1 MIFPPELLHIV
12 RLGFYAKASVL
23 KHGGKNFP
31 PRHTAIYGIYKRLKH
46 GYKRRPSS
54 DLKYL
59 ITAIK
64 RFARTRNFDLLE
76 KVASLERRFG
86 LQTLGFELERAIP
99 MLGVGAKRGL
109 DEELKKAPPTI
120 SPTTWSTS
128 N

>member
-1 MIFPPELLHIV
+1 MTVPRELLHNM
-12 RLGFYAKASVL
+12 RRRYYAKASVL

-31 PRHTAIYGIYKRLKH
+31 PTHTAIYGIYKRLKH

-59 ITAIK
+59 MTAIK

-76 KVASLERRFG
+76 KVASLERKFG
-86 LQTLGFELERAIP
+86 LQRLGFELEGAIP
-99 MLGVGAKRGL
+99 SLGVGAKRRL
-109 DEELKKAPPTI
+109 DDKLKKAPTTI

-128 N
+128 K